1 MKSIGSKATNL
12 EVRGVAEDEEDEC
25 AVAEVREVDG
35 CRVLAVDPIMSDRIG
50 VIMIGNPQIVVTAVI
65 VMTAMTAATVIIVN
79 ETAVIV
85 TVAVVDLEDVAVDV
99 AVVREDVDVVMR
111 GTVDGEGIVIN
122 RDRTRRRRIRRRPQR
137 TRRGIEGVEVGHE
150 HSTGRSSRRSMS
162 MEVIM
167 K

>member
-12 EVRGVAEDEEDEC
+12 EVRGVAEDGEDEC
-25 AVAEVREVDG
+25 AVAEVREVDE

-65 VMTAMTAATVIIVN
+65 VMTAMTAAMVIIGN
-79 ETAVIV
+79 ETAM

>member
-12 EVRGVAEDEEDEC
+12 EVRGVAEDGEDEC

-65 VMTAMTAATVIIVN
+65 VATAAMVIIGN
-79 ETAVIV
+79 ETAV

>member
-12 EVRGVAEDEEDEC
+12 EVRGVAEDGEDEC

-65 VMTAMTAATVIIVN
+65 VTVMTVVIVAMVIIVN
-79 ETAVIV
+79 ETAM

>member
-12 EVRGVAEDEEDEC
+12 EVRGVAEDGEDEC

-65 VMTAMTAATVIIVN
+65 VATAAMVIIGN
-79 ETAVIV
+79 ETAMI
-85 TVAVVDLEDVAVDV
+85 VAVVDLEDVAVDV